1 MFGRIIV
8 NAVLADQ
15 GIAMDEDTLK
25 SLASDLAMAA
35 QCLRHA
41 WATMKR
47 NGMENTAKELAD
59 TVLDVETAAEEINFK
74 FSTNNEIETRR

>member
-1 MFGRIIV
+1 
-8 NAVLADQ
+8 
-15 GIAMDEDTLK
+15 MDEDTLK

-47 NGMENTAKELAD
+47 HGMENTAKELAD
-59 TVLDVETAAEEINFK
+59 TVLDVETAAEEINVK
-74 FSTNNEIETRR
+74 FSANGTKLTGAPYTKPGESNEN